1 MPNKVGVGGGVGLG
15 HSTDLKGDLARK
27 GAGVFVGGL
36 IPQCTYGVAFSVGFK
51 NKRCVNGQA
60 LRLRRDERFQYVDI

>member
-1 MPNKVGVGGGVGLG
+1 MGGGWGLDSLPIWQEG
-15 HSTDLKGDLARK
+15 TWQERGF
-27 GAGVFVGGL
+27 GFEGGV